1 MSSAHPPPNH
11 LASASASAA
20 EKSAS
25 SAVPAR
31 AAKLR
36 SCVVCRSRK
45 VRCDKLSPCSNC
57 RRANIPCVVPSN
69 DRPPRW
75 ARRLERVTAE
85 ADGSRGS
92 TEQEDEQVME
102 RLRNLEGLVKEL
114 RGQLEQA
121 SAGVSPAGSGSA
133 QGSSPPEARRD
144 GVSPSTSTTSDVQKY
159 FGRMVLQ
166 DGSRARY
173 VASGFWSRIS
183 DELDGLRMDTRG
195 PPEDDDESSDDDL
208 PSTAPSTRELARAPS
223 ERHAFMFRHN
233 LTGAAPEVE
242 DLRPL
247 PSQVPFLLD
256 IFSENVNI
264 IARILHMPTI
274 RKMIR
279 ETRSS
284 GTNLSPANEALMF
297 SIYYTAVTSMEDEDV
312 MTNFGSSKAELNLK
326 YRLGLEHALAKAD
339 FLNDPNIV
347 LVQAFAIFLM
357 LVRRHDSPRYVWMMT
372 GLLIR
377 MAQAI
382 GLHRDPSRFP
392 HLTPFEV
399 EQRRRLWWM
408 ICVIDV
414 RASEDQGTEFT
425 ISRDRFDT
433 KMPLNI
439 NDEDLDPDTKEMP
452 PARETVTDMS
462 FGLAMLEIADVSKQ
476 IMASTINGVGPSLDE
491 QIRLLDQVCERVEHG
506 YFQFTTERGD
516 IMYWVGLTCLRLLR
530 SKLIL
535 LIYLPALFASPDERF
550 SEEVRDKLLV
560 AAIEVAE
567 YNHALNAEQKC
578 RQWRWIYQTYTH
590 WYAIVY
596 LLIEVCRRK
605 WSPLI
610 ERAWLDLH
618 SSWLIPSQHNM
629 SKHSRVWVPLRKLFA
644 KARRQRD
651 MQLGEIRA
659 NAIPVEVLER
669 RDCNVPLPASSGPF
683 SAGNGEEPF
692 SEYWQK
698 LVTPSIHPSS
708 QHQAPLAG
716 GVGFE
721 ALGAR
726 VAALHDNSISAVWEN
741 TNTEPGVWQQEP
753 SVGSGD
759 MHPTSIMEFQS
770 ETARQTTVP
779 SDGQVTGAME
789 EPWLWTN
796 ADGSSTSFAEMDMA
810 MEVDDV
816 DWNTWLQSAVGLEL
830 NLNQNQMG

>member
-1 MSSAHPPPNH
+1 MSSAPPPNH

-31 AAKLR
+31 TAKLR

-57 RRANIPCVVPSN
+57 RRAGIPCVVPSN

-75 ARRLERVTAE
+75 ARRLERVT
-85 ADGSRGS
+85 DGSA
-92 TEQEDEQVME
+92 QEGAPGAEPAGELVME
-102 RLRNLEGLVKEL
+102 RLRNLEDLVKEL

-121 SAGVSPAGSGSA
+121 SAGASPAGSGSA
-133 QGSSPPEARRD
+133 QGNSPEGRRD
-144 GVSPSTSTTSDVQKY
+144 ASSPSTSTTSDVQKY

-183 DELDGLRMDTRG
+183 DELDGLKMDTQG
-195 PPEDDDESSDDDL
+195 LPGDEDESSDDDF
-208 PSTAPSTRELARAPS
+208 PTTAPSTRELERAPS
-223 ERHAFMFRHN
+223 ERHAFLFRHN
-233 LTGAAPEVE
+233 LTGAAPDIA

-264 IARILHMPTI
+264 VARIVHMPTI

-284 GTNLSPANEALMF
+284 GTSLSPVNEALMF
-297 SIYYTAVTSMEDEDV
+297 SIYYAAVTSMEEDDV
-312 MTNFGSSKAELNLK
+312 TTNFGSAKAELNLK
-326 YRLGLEHALAKAD
+326 FRLGLEHALAKAD

-377 MAQAI
+377 MAQAL
-382 GLHRDPSRFP
+382 GLHRDGSRFP

-425 ISRDRFDT
+425 ISRESFDT
-433 KMPLNI
+433 KLPLNI
-439 NDEDLDPDTKEMP
+439 NDEDLGPDTKETP
-452 PARETVTDMS
+452 PARESLSDMS
-462 FGLAMLEIADVSKQ
+462 FALAMLELSDVSKQ
-476 IMASTINGVGPSLDE
+476 IMASPGLSLDD
-491 QIRLLDQVCERVEHG
+491 QVRLLDEVCDKVEHG
-506 YFQFTTERGD
+506 YFQYSAERGD
-516 IMYWVGLTCLRLLR
+516 ILHWVGITCLRLMR

-567 YNHALNAEQKC
+567 YNHALNSEQKC

-596 LLIEVCRRK
+596 LMIEICRRK
-605 WSPLI
+605 WSPVI
-610 ERAWLDLH
+610 ERAWVDLH

-629 SKHSRVWVPLRKLFA
+629 SKHSRVWVPLRKLMA
-644 KARRQRD
+644 KAKRQREIK
-651 MQLGEIRA
+651 LAEIRTTGVP
-659 NAIPVEVLER
+659 IEELEQ
-669 RDCNVPLPASSGPF
+669 RDSHVPAPASSGPF
-683 SAGNGEEPF
+683 STGNGEESF
-692 SEYWQK
+692 SDYWRK
-698 LVTPSIHPSS
+698 LVTGSVDSSRQPQPPS
-708 QHQAPLAG
+708 AG
-716 GVGFE
+716 GRGFE
-721 ALGAR
+721 VPDVMQNLDVPYGNSTS
-726 VAALHDNSISAVWEN
+726 AADNTWQNINNQPASAEGQ
-741 TNTEPGVWQQEP
+741 PGLP
-753 SVGSGD
+753 VGSAGAQ
-759 MHPTSIMEFQS
+759 PASNMEFES
-770 ETARQTTVP
+770 EIGGQATV
-779 SDGQVTGAME
+779 S
-789 EPWLWTN
+789 PWLWTTTGD
-796 ADGSSTSFAEMDMA
+796 AGTSFADMDVA

-816 DWNTWLQSAVGLEL
+816 NWNSWLQSAVGMEL
-830 NLNQNQMG
+830 NLN

>member
-1 MSSAHPPPNH
+1 MSSVPPPNH
-11 LASASASAA
+11 FASASASAA
-20 EKSAS
+20 EKNAS

-31 AAKLR
+31 TAKLR

-57 RRANIPCVVPSN
+57 RRAGIPCVIPSN

-75 ARRLERVTAE
+75 ARRLERV
-85 ADGSRGS
+85 ADGSV
-92 TEQEDEQVME
+92 QEGAYVAEPADEQVME
-102 RLRNLEGLVKEL
+102 RLRNLEDLVKEL

-121 SAGVSPAGSGSA
+121 SAGASPAGSGSA
-133 QGSSPPEARRD
+133 QGNSPSECRRD
-144 GVSPSTSTTSDVQKY
+144 ASSPSTSTTSDVQKY

-183 DELDGLRMDTRG
+183 DELDGLKMDTRG
-195 PPEDDDESSDDDL
+195 LPSDGDESSDDDL
-208 PSTAPSTRELARAPS
+208 PSTAPSTRELERAPS
-223 ERHAFMFRHN
+223 ERHAFLFRHN
-233 LTGAAPEVE
+233 LTGIAPEVA

-247 PSQVPFLLD
+247 PSQIPFLLD

-264 IARILHMPTI
+264 VSRIVHMPAI

-284 GTNLSPANEALMF
+284 GTSLSPANEALMF
-297 SIYYTAVTSMEDEDV
+297 SIYYAAVTSMEEDDV
-312 MTNFGSSKAELNLK
+312 MTNFGSTKAELNLK

-347 LVQAFAIFLM
+347 LVQAFAIFLL

-377 MAQAI
+377 MAHAL
-382 GLHRDPSRFP
+382 GLHRDGSRFP

-408 ICVIDV
+408 IGVIDV

-425 ISRDRFDT
+425 ISRDSFDT

-452 PARETVTDMS
+452 PAREILTDMS
-462 FGLAMLEIADVSKQ
+462 FVLAMLELSDVSKK
-476 IMASTINGVGPSLDE
+476 IMASTIDGVGLGPDE
-491 QIRLLDQVCERVEHG
+491 QTRLLDEVCDKVENG
-506 YFQFTTERGD
+506 YFQFSVERGE
-516 IMYWVGLTCLRLLR
+516 ILHWVGLTCLRLMR

-535 LIYLPALFASPDERF
+535 LIYLPTLFASPDERF

-567 YNHALNAEQKC
+567 YNHALNSEQKC
-578 RQWRWIYQTYTH
+578 RQWRWVYQTYTH

-596 LLIEVCRRK
+596 LMVEICRRK
-605 WSPLI
+605 WSPVI
-610 ERAWLDLH
+610 ERAWVDLH

-629 SKHSRVWVPLRKLFA
+629 SKHSRVWVPLRKLMA
-644 KARRQRD
+644 KARGQRE
-651 MQLGEIRA
+651 MELAEIRA
-659 NAIPVEVLER
+659 NGVPIESLER
-669 RDCNVPLPASSGPF
+669 RDSQVPAPASSGPF
-683 SAGNGEEPF
+683 STGNGEENF
-692 SEYWQK
+692 LEYWRK
-698 LVTPSIHPSS
+698 LVTGSVDPSRQPLV
-708 QHQAPLAG
+708 PLAG
-716 GVGFE
+716 GSGFE
-721 ALGAR
+721 ASSVPQGID
-726 VAALHDNSISAVWEN
+726 ALHDTPQHSNHDIWQSSNIGAVSAGGH
-741 TNTEPGVWQQEP
+741 PIGP
-753 SVGSGD
+753 VGLNLS
-759 MHPTSIMEFQS
+759 SNMEFQS
-770 ETARQTTVP
+770 EIGGQSTVGVDLPWMWTTT
-779 SDGQVTGAME
+779 DG
-789 EPWLWTN
+789 N
-796 ADGSSTSFAEMDMA
+796 STSLADMDVA

-816 DWNTWLQSAVGLEL
+816 NWNSWLQSAVGMEL
-830 NLNQNQMG
+830 NLNQMEPA

>member
-1 MSSAHPPPNH
+1 MSSAPPPNH

-20 EKSAS
+20 EKNAS

-31 AAKLR
+31 TTKLR

-57 RRANIPCVVPSN
+57 RRAGIPCVVPSN

-75 ARRLERVTAE
+75 ARRLERVV
-85 ADGSRGS
+85 DGSTQQGAHDA
-92 TEQEDEQVME
+92 EPAGEQVME
-102 RLRNLEGLVKEL
+102 RLRNLEDLVKEL

-121 SAGVSPAGSGSA
+121 SAGASPAGSGSA
-133 QGSSPPEARRD
+133 QGNPPSEGRRD
-144 GVSPSTSTTSDVQKY
+144 GSSPSTSNTSDVQKH

-183 DELDGLRMDTRG
+183 DELDGLKMDTRG
-195 PPEDDDESSDDDL
+195 LPDDQDESSDDDL
-208 PSTAPSTRELARAPS
+208 PTTAPSTRELERAPS
-223 ERHAFMFRHN
+223 ERHAFLFRHN
-233 LTGAAPEVE
+233 LTGAAPDVA

-264 IARILHMPTI
+264 VARIVHMPTI

-284 GTNLSPANEALMF
+284 GTSLSPANEALMF
-297 SIYYTAVTSMEDEDV
+297 SIYYAAVTSMEEDDV
-312 MTNFGSSKAELNLK
+312 MTNFGSAKAELNLK

-339 FLNDPNIV
+339 FLSEPNIV

-357 LVRRHDSPRYVWMMT
+357 LVRRHDNPRYVWMMT

-382 GLHRDPSRFP
+382 GLHRDGSRFR

-425 ISRDRFDT
+425 ISRDSFDT

-452 PARETVTDMS
+452 PARETLTDMS
-462 FGLAMLEIADVSKQ
+462 FALAMLELADVSKQ
-476 IMASTINGVGPSLDE
+476 IIASTIDGVGPSLDH
-491 QIRLLDQVCERVEHG
+491 QVRLLDEVCERVEHG
-506 YFQFTTERGD
+506 YFQFSVERGD
-516 IMYWVGLTCLRLLR
+516 VLYWVGLTCLRLLR

-567 YNHALNAEQKC
+567 YNHALNSEQKC

-596 LLIEVCRRK
+596 LMIEICRRK
-605 WSPLI
+605 WSPVI
-610 ERAWLDLH
+610 ERAWVDLH
-618 SSWLIPSQHNM
+618 SSWLIPSQHNV
-629 SKHSRVWVPLRKLFA
+629 SQHSRVWVPLRKLMA
-644 KARRQRD
+644 KARKQREMELAEIRTTGVSIELLEQRD
-651 MQLGEIRA
+651 SD
-659 NAIPVEVLER
+659 VLT
-669 RDCNVPLPASSGPF
+669 PASPGPF
-683 SAGNGEEPF
+683 STDNGAESF
-692 SEYWQK
+692 SEYWRK
-698 LVTPSIHPSS
+698 LVAGSVDSDS
-708 QHQAPLAG
+708 RYKAPLTVTSGYQVPDIPQSLELPQENSTFAVGNAWQNTNNQPIPAG
-716 GVGFE
+716 GQ
-721 ALGAR
+721 
-726 VAALHDNSISAVWEN
+726 
-741 TNTEPGVWQQEP
+741 PGLP
-753 SVGSGD
+753 VGSTGTQ
-759 MHPTSIMEFQS
+759 PTSNMEFES
-770 ETARQTTVP
+770 EIGGHATDSSWMWTTTDGTA
-779 SDGQVTGAME
+779 
-789 EPWLWTN
+789 
-796 ADGSSTSFAEMDMA
+796 TSFADMDVA

-816 DWNTWLQSAVGLEL
+816 DWNTWLQSAVGMEL
-830 NLNQNQMG
+830 NLNQMEPA

>member
-1 MSSAHPPPNH
+1 MPSAPPPNY

-20 EKSAS
+20 EKNAS

-31 AAKLR
+31 TAKLR

-57 RRANIPCVVPSN
+57 RRAGIPCVVPSN

-75 ARRLERVTAE
+75 ARRLERVADASAQEGAHGAE
-85 ADGSRGS
+85 PAG
-92 TEQEDEQVME
+92 EQVME
-102 RLRNLEGLVKEL
+102 RLRNLEDLVKEL

-121 SAGVSPAGSGSA
+121 SAGASPAGSGSA
-133 QGSSPPEARRD
+133 QGNSPSDGRRD
-144 GVSPSTSTTSDVQKY
+144 ASSPSTSTTSDVQKY

-183 DELDGLRMDTRG
+183 DELDGLKMDTRG
-195 PPEDDDESSDDDL
+195 LPSDGDESSDDDL
-208 PSTAPSTRELARAPS
+208 PSTAPSTRELERAPS
-223 ERHAFMFRHN
+223 ERHAFLFRHN
-233 LTGAAPEVE
+233 LTGTAPEVA

-247 PSQVPFLLD
+247 PSQIPFLLD

-264 IARILHMPTI
+264 VARIVHMPTI

-284 GTNLSPANEALMF
+284 GSSLSPANEALMF
-297 SIYYTAVTSMEDEDV
+297 SIYYAAVTSMEEDDV
-312 MTNFGSSKAELNLK
+312 ATNFGSTKAELNLK
-326 YRLGLEHALAKAD
+326 YRLGLEHALANAD

-377 MAQAI
+377 MAQAL
-382 GLHRDPSRFP
+382 GLHRDGSRFP

-425 ISRDRFDT
+425 ISRDSFDT

-439 NDEDLDPDTKEMP
+439 NDEDLDPDTKEIP
-452 PARETVTDMS
+452 PARESLTDIS
-462 FGLAMLEIADVSKQ
+462 FALAMLELSDVSKQ
-476 IMASTINGVGPSLDE
+476 IMASTINGVGLGLDE
-491 QIRLLDQVCERVEHG
+491 QTRLLDEVCERVEHG
-506 YFQFTTERGD
+506 YFQFSVERGD
-516 IMYWVGLTCLRLLR
+516 VLHWVGLTCLRLMR

-535 LIYLPALFASPDERF
+535 LIYLPTLFASPDERF

-567 YNHALNAEQKC
+567 YNHALNSEQKC

-596 LLIEVCRRK
+596 LMIEICRRK
-605 WSPLI
+605 WSPVI
-610 ERAWLDLH
+610 ERAWVDLH
-618 SSWLIPSQHNM
+618 SSWLIPSQRNM
-629 SKHSRVWVPLRKLFA
+629 SKHSRVWVPLRKLMA
-644 KARRQRD
+644 KARRQRE
-651 MQLGEIRA
+651 MELAEIQA
-659 NAIPVEVLER
+659 NEVPIELLEQ
-669 RDCNVPLPASSGPF
+669 RDSQVPSPASSGPF
-683 SAGNGEEPF
+683 STGNGEEPF
-692 SEYWQK
+692 LEYWRK
-698 LVTPSIHPSS
+698 LVTDSLDPNRQPPV
-708 QHQAPLAG
+708 PLAG
-716 GVGFE
+716 GSGFE
-721 ALGAR
+721 APSTTQGID
-726 VAALHDNSISAVWEN
+726 ALHDNPPLSNHDIWQSSN
-741 TNTEPGVWQQEP
+741 TDLV
-753 SVGSGD
+753 SVGTQPG
-759 MHPTSIMEFQS
+759 HPIGPVGLYPSSNMEFQS
-770 ETARQTTVP
+770 EIGGQPTGDVDSPWMWTTT
-779 SDGQVTGAME
+779 DGNSV
-789 EPWLWTN
+789 
-796 ADGSSTSFAEMDMA
+796 SFADMDVA

-816 DWNTWLQSAVGLEL
+816 NWNSWLQSAVGMEL
-830 NLNQNQMG
+830 NLNQMEPA